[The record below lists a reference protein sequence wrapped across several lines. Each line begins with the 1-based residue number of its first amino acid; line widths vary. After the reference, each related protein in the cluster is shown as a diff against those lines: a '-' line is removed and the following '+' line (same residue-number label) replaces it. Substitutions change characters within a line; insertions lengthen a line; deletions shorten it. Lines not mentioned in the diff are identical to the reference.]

1 MTETV
6 RQGTA
11 DGGGRLRPLFG
22 WRSKT
27 EYSGPGEVALAGHI
41 GEGWGDSRNAGLQC
55 RVNRLSVIPARKS
68 KKTVYTSYPP
78 AFKVDDFTGRLV
90 EDRAMVQGIVD
101 IGANVEYVLV
111 HRRLAGSR
119 GEVVPPTS

>member
-1 MTETV
+1 MPGQSAVSDTRVKVEK
-6 RQGTA
+6 
-11 DGGGRLRPLFG
+11 DGLYF
-22 WRSKT
+22 
-27 EYSGPGEVALAGHI
+27 
-41 GEGWGDSRNAGLQC
+41 
-55 RVNRLSVIPARKS
+55 
-68 KKTVYTSYPP
+68 YPRGP

-101 IGANVEYVLV
+101 IGADVEYVLV